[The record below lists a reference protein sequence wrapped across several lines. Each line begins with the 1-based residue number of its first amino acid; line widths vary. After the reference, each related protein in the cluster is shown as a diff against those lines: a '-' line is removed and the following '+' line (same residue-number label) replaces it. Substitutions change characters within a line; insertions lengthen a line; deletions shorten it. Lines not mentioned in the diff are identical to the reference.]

1 MNSSIYEKYMYPY
14 LLSSY
19 VNLTTKSYIS
29 LVGIL
34 MTSIFIYAI
43 LADFFQKM
51 HTENQIQLL
60 KISDCRRSFTENRC
74 DEPVPQIRDFCNEME
89 KCLVLGQN
97 AVKNVNVVVRLF
109 AEILN
114 EFCNLLS
121 NKAVVVLILLVIT
134 VVSFKKGFSHSH
146 RLSIKKEL

>member
-1 MNSSIYEKYMYPY
+1 MHPF
-14 LLSSY
+14 LLNSY

-29 LVGIL
+29 LMGIL

-43 LADFFQKM
+43 SADFFKKM
-51 HTENQIQLL
+51 HTENQLQSF
-60 KISDCRRSFTENRC
+60 KILECRRRFTENRC

-97 AVKNVNVVVRLF
+97 AVKNVNVIVRLF

-121 NKAVVVLILLVIT
+121 NKAVVVLILIVIA
-134 VVSFKKGFSHSH
+134 VVFFKKGFSHSH
-146 RLSIKKEL
+146 QLSIKKEL

>member
-1 MNSSIYEKYMYPY
+1 MHPY
-14 LLSSY
+14 ILTSY

-43 LADFFQKM
+43 FADFFKKL
-51 HTENQIQLL
+51 HTENQLQSF
-60 KISDCRRSFTENRC
+60 KISECRRSFTENRC
-74 DEPVPQIRDFCNEME
+74 DDPVPQIREFCNEME

-97 AVKNVNVVVRLF
+97 AVKNVNVIVRLF

-121 NKAVVVLILLVIT
+121 NKAVIVLILIVIT
-134 VVSFKKGFSHSH
+134 VISFKKGFSHSH
-146 RLSIKKEL
+146 QLSIKKEL